1 MKPSSLATLAFAWK
15 LYRKPLFELLWE
27 AHAVHREFHDP
38 SRIQRCQLLSIK
50 TGGCPEDCAYCPQSA
65 HYPSETPR
73 QALLS
78 VEEVRESAQKA
89 KLSGAERFCMGAAWR
104 EVKDGKDFEQVL
116 QMVSAVKEAGL
127 EACVTLGMLT
137 DSQAQRLKDAGLD
150 AYNHNLDTS
159 REYYPKIINTRTY
172 DDRLK
177 TLQAVR
183 NAGISVCSGGII
195 GMGESV
201 EDRLKMLIELA
212 LLDPQPESVP
222 INLLIPV
229 AGTPLENAAPVDPL
243 DLVRLVAVARVL
255 MPRSRV
261 RLSAGRISLSR
272 EAQILAFFA
281 GASSIFVGE
290 KLLTRENPELAEDEK
305 LLSAL
310 QGEPSR
316 A

>member
-1 MKPSSLATLAFAWK
+1 MKPSNLANLAFAWD
-15 LYRKPLFELLWE
+15 LYNKPLFELLWE

-38 SRIQRCQLLSIK
+38 SRVQRCQLLSIK

-116 QMVSAVKEAGL
+116 QMVTVVKEAGL

-137 DSQAQRLKDAGLD
+137 DSQARRLKAAGLD

-159 REYYPKIINTRTY
+159 REYYSKIISTRTY

-177 TLQAVR
+177 TLRAVR
-183 NAGISVCSGGII
+183 DAGISVCSGGII
-195 GMGESV
+195 GMGESI
-201 EDRLKMLIELA
+201 EDRLKMLLELA

-229 AGTPLENAAPVDPL
+229 AGTPLENATAVDPL

-255 MPRSRV
+255 MPQSRV

-281 GASSIFVGE
+281 GANSIFVGE
-290 KLLTRENPELAEDEK
+290 KLLTRENPELIEDER

-310 QGEPSR
+310 QGQPSR